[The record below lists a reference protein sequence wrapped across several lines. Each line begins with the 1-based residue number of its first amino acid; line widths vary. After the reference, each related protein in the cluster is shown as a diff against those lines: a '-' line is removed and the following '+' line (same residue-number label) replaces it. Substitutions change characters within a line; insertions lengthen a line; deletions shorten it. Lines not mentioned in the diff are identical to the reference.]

1 MITLTINVQNL
12 EIGNLQ
18 ERCKLLETGNI
29 KLKEPQILYMNTSVD
44 KSKYAI
50 PVNW

>member
-1 MITLTINVQNL
+1 M

-18 ERCKLLETGNI
+18 ERYKLLESGNV

-44 KSKYAI
+44 KCKYTI
-50 PVNW
+50 SINR